1 MFVYVIVVFVEVGKI
16 KVLLQVEKQKN
27 KFRLTIENTTLFNFE
42 VANNEIKFIKKA
54 FCQNLLKNKKVNR

>member
-42 VANNEIKFIKKA
+42 VANNEIKFIKKV
-54 FCQNLLKNKKVNR
+54 FRQSLLKNKKG